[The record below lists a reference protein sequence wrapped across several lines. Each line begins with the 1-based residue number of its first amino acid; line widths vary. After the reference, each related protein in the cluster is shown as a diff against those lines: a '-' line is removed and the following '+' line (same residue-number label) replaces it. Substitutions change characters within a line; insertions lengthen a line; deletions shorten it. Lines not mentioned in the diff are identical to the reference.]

1 MISRNR
7 CHFCTLSVCT
17 ICTIFLIK
25 RQKINREK
33 SLLPIYGIV
42 QTADKVL
49 LFLKFVKEA
58 FLARCVCDIG
68 FVKLFEQ
75 TLLLLAE

>member
-1 MISRNR
+1 MHYMHNV
-7 CHFCTLSVCT
+7 FNKKT
-17 ICTIFLIK
+17 
-25 RQKINREK
+25 KINREK
-33 SLLPIYGIV
+33 SFLPIYGMM
-42 QTADKVL
+42 QTAEKVL
-49 LFLKFVKEA
+49 LFLKFVKKA